1 MKSNRVALIW
11 NWIFN
16 MVRYN
21 LKIIFAN
28 KFIWFMLASL
38 AFFVGILLIT
48 LFSRGKVDTGT
59 IYNLLLFPGLLLV
72 FYPTVFGIQNDE
84 DTRVLEI
91 LFGIPD
97 YRYKVWLVRLILIY
111 FVVYLILVLL
121 GIFCSWALLPF
132 PVFNMV
138 WHLMFPIFFMG
149 TLAFLLSTFIKNGIG
164 TGVVMIIIGV
174 FFLALIDL
182 LEKSKWNIFLNPF
195 SIPDGM
201 SENAWKSI
209 VQDNRIILFVG
220 IVLALLGG
228 LTSLQKRERFI

>member
-1 MKSNRVALIW
+1 
-11 NWIFN
+11 

>member
-28 KFIWFMLASL
+28 KFIWFLLASL
-38 AFFVGILLIT
+38 AFFVGVLLIT
-48 LFSRGKVDTGT
+48 LFSKGKVDAGS

-97 YRYKVWLVRLILIY
+97 YRYKVWLVRLVLIY
-111 FVVYLILVLL
+111 LVVFFILLLL

-132 PVFNMV
+132 PVFNMA

-164 TGVVMIIIGV
+164 TGVVIIIIGV
-174 FFLALIDL
+174 FFLALIDAL
-182 LEKSKWNIFLNPF
+182 QNSKWNIFLNPF
-195 SIPDGM
+195 NLPDGM
-201 SENAWKSI
+201 SENAWASI
-209 VQDNRIILFVG
+209 VQDNRVILFVG

>member
-1 MKSNRVALIW
+1 MKRNRVALIW

-28 KFIWFMLASL
+28 KFIWFLVAAL
-38 AFFVGILLIT
+38 IFFIGVLLIT
-48 LFSRGKVDTGT
+48 LFSKGKIDTGS
-59 IYNLLLFPGLLLV
+59 IFSLLLFPGLLLV

-97 YRYKVWLVRLILIY
+97 YRYKVWLVRLVLIY
-111 FVVYLILVLL
+111 FVVYLILLLL

-132 PVFNMV
+132 PVFNMA

-149 TLAFLLSTFIKNGIG
+149 TLAFLMSTFIKNGIG

-174 FFLALIDL
+174 FFMVLMSVLRN
-182 LEKSKWNIFLNPF
+182 SKWNIFLNPF

-209 VQDNRIILFVG
+209 VQDNRVILFVG

>member
-1 MKSNRVALIW
+1 MKSKRIAITG

-16 MVRYN
+16 MIRYN

-28 KFIWFMLASL
+28 KFIWFLLASL
-38 AFFVGILLIT
+38 AFFIGVLLII
-48 LFSRGKVDTGT
+48 LFSKGKIDAGS
-59 IYNLLLFPGLLLV
+59 IFNLLLFPGLLLV

-111 FVVYLILVLL
+111 LVVYLILLLL

-132 PVFNMV
+132 PVFNMA

-174 FFLALIDL
+174 FFTALIGV
-182 LEKSKWNIFLNPF
+182 LENSKWNIFLNPF
-195 SIPDGM
+195 NLPDGM

>member
-28 KFIWFMLASL
+28 KFIWFLLASL
-38 AFFVGILLIT
+38 AFFIGVLLIT
-48 LFSRGKVDTGT
+48 LFSKGKIDTGI
-59 IYNLLLFPGLLLV
+59 IYNLLLYPGLLLV

-111 FVVYLILVLL
+111 FVVFFILLLL

-132 PVFNMV
+132 SVFNMA

-174 FFLALIDL
+174 FFMALMGLIQN
-182 LEKSKWNIFLNPF
+182 SKWNIFLNPF

-209 VQDNRIILFVG
+209 VQDNRVILFVG

>member
-1 MKSNRVALIW
+1 
-11 NWIFN
+11 

-28 KFIWFMLASL
+28 KFIWFLLASL
-38 AFFVGILLIT
+38 AFFAGVLLIT
-48 LFSRGKVDTGT
+48 LFSKGKIDVATVF
-59 IYNLLLFPGLLLV
+59 NLLLYPGLLLV

-84 DTRVLEI
+84 DSRILEI

-97 YRYKVWLVRLILIY
+97 YRYKVWLVRLVLIY
-111 FVVYLILVLL
+111 LAVFLILLL
-121 GIFCSWALLPF
+121 LAVFCSWALLPF
-132 PVFNMV
+132 AVFDMA

-149 TLAFLLSTFIKNGIG
+149 TLAFLMSTFIKNGIG

-174 FFLALIDL
+174 FFTALMAVIQN
-182 LEKSKWNIFLNPF
+182 SKWNIFLNPF
-195 SIPDGM
+195 RVPDGM